1 MRAIWIALV
10 CACDPPPPPVW
21 PETAQVG
28 CLVVAVT
35 HVRGGPHPML
45 EWELENVC
53 DRAIPIDLAQARVV
67 AIGPTFGRTMLAPRD
82 PYTVFVPGWLG
93 AGETSIVRI
102 AYSPDVASRDLTIEV
117 ELDAFDAVSH
127 RHVVLLASPAPV
139 TARRANVPPDTDR
152 AGPP

>member
-1 MRAIWIALV
+1 VRAIWIAVV
-10 CACDPPPPPVW
+10 CACGPPPPPVW

-35 HVRGGPHPML
+35 QVAGGPHPML

-67 AIGPTFGRTMLAPRD
+67 AIGPAFGRTMLAPRD
-82 PYTVFVPGWLG
+82 PYTVFVPGWLA

-127 RHVVLLASPAPV
+127 RHVVLPATPAPL
-139 TARRANVPPDTDR
+139 TARRATVPAATGP
-152 AGPP
+152 AGAP